1 MGTDSCL
8 VVKQV
13 LLLIIYTNQTEPKSK
28 NILYNI
34 YTYIYKIK
42 IKNKKK
48 TVIPFIHK
56 EKGKESSNT
65 LVGGGGRL
73 MMSIPQMKKPKI
85 NTRISYTY
93 LHAWLNDWLVGSVW
107 KQ

>member
-1 MGTDSCL
+1 
-8 VVKQV
+8 V
-13 LLLIIYTNQTEPKSK
+13 E
-28 NILYNI
+28 
-34 YTYIYKIK
+34 
-42 IKNKKK
+42 
-48 TVIPFIHK
+48 
-56 EKGKESSNT
+56 E
-65 LVGGGGRL
+65 GGI